1 MALVR
6 GSHLHT
12 KDSPKFESLCSSKP
26 TNTKKHFSMLLNSN
40 ANTFLPL
47 SSGHHCRKRVS
58 YAKSLQP
65 MNGIAP
71 APPKTQKRP
80 MTPHARKVD
89 KQRVRTVKDVQKD
102 NLAGFGPWI
111 TFENVSELNMI
122 FEDLQAER
130 TNQARNARKP
140 FLATPPNPSVRPST
154 AFSRPRRCNLK
165 P

>member
-1 MALVR
+1 MCE
-6 GSHLHT
+6 GSHLPT

-26 TNTKKHFSMLLNSN
+26 TNKKKHCSMRLHSD
-40 ANTFLPL
+40 ATTFIP
-47 SSGHHCRKRVS
+47 SSLGHHCRKRVS
-58 YAKSLQP
+58 YARSVQP
-65 MNGIAP
+65 MNGISP

-80 MTPHARKVD
+80 MTPHARKVN
-89 KQRVRTVKDVQKD
+89 KQSVRTVKDVQED

-111 TFENVSELNMI
+111 TVENVSELNMI

-140 FLATPPNPSVRPST
+140 FLAKPPNPSVRPST
-154 AFSRPRRCNLK
+154 AFPRPRRCYLK

>member
-1 MALVR
+1 MR
-6 GSHLHT
+6 
-12 KDSPKFESLCSSKP
+12 
-26 TNTKKHFSMLLNSN
+26 LNSK
-40 ANTFLPL
+40 ATTFIPS

-58 YAKSLQP
+58 YARSVQP
-65 MNGIAP
+65 MNGVTP

-89 KQRVRTVKDVQKD
+89 KQPVRTLKDVQED
-102 NLAGFGPWI
+102 HLAGFGPWI
-111 TFENVSELNMI
+111 TVENVSELNMI

-140 FLATPPNPSVRPST
+140 FLATPPNASVRPST
-154 AFSRPRRCNLK
+154 AFPRPRRCYLK